1 MSQEIR
7 AHLNVLIAEPN
18 EFYRRTY
25 MNILHSL
32 GFKRVK
38 AEITSTDA
46 MQSIHM
52 GRTDLLLVG
61 DKLEPL
67 NGCDFV
73 AAIRHLD
80 DEAVKHMPIVLIT
93 DKPDVTI
100 VRTARDVGVNEI
112 LANPVSAKAME
123 ARVLSAI
130 ENPRVFVEV
139 ENYVGPDR
147 RRHRASKYQGPDRR
161 RLRGDETA
169 RNKTAS

>member
-1 MSQEIR
+1 MNREIR

-25 MNILHSL
+25 KSILHSL

-38 AEITSTDA
+38 AEINSADA
-46 MQSIHM
+46 MQAIRM
-52 GRTDLLLVG
+52 GRTDLLIVG
-61 DKLEPL
+61 DKLTPQ
-67 NGCDFV
+67 NGCAFV
-73 AAIRHLD
+73 AAIRHMG
-80 DEAVKHMPIVLIT
+80 DESIKHIPIVLIT
-93 DKPDVTI
+93 DKPDVTL
-100 VRTARDVGVNEI
+100 VRKARDVGVNEI

-130 ENPRVFVEV
+130 ENPRAFVEV

-147 RRHRASKYQGPDRR
+147 RRRRAANYKGPDRR